1 MADSN
6 TSITQENR
14 DSYGWIILGIL
25 TIAQLVMSM
34 GAYIWGPLAPV
45 LRDEF
50 NLSRVQIGTITS
62 ALYFA
67 SVVIAIPSGI
77 AVDKLGA
84 RIMLII
90 SLIVMGIPFTIMAL
104 AKGYLFFIVF
114 AAISGLGYGV
124 INQASSKG
132 IMYWFSAKRRATA
145 MGIKQTGVTLGGAI
159 IAVLLPALTI
169 AYSWRLGVLVVG
181 ILMLAMAFLS
191 FIFYKEHSVLSS
203 EGVSSNVSAASK
215 KGQKGSLLKVMSN
228 PILLILCLIAPLMAF
243 GQTGIAS
250 FLMLYL
256 EEDLNFSVGLA
267 GGCLTVAMVA
277 GTVGRIGWG
286 IISDRLFAGDR
297 IIPMVILS
305 VIAFIGA
312 LGTAFLSKS
321 SPIWLPFFWSILMG
335 GTFIGWNAV
344 LMTLAAELAG
354 TELAGSIM
362 GILITIAWIGIIL
375 GPPVFGYIADSSGYY
390 WSWLLIAVLALL
402 SAIGFLYI
410 MQLSKKRGNQEV
422 AVG

>member
-1 MADSN
+1 MTDPD
-6 TSITQENR
+6 TGITQENQN
-14 DSYGWIILGIL
+14 SYGWIILGIL
-25 TIAQLVMSM
+25 TMAQLVMSM
-34 GAYIWGPLAPV
+34 GAYTWGPLAPV

-50 NLSRVQIGTITS
+50 NLSRTQIGTITS

-67 SVVIAIPSGI
+67 SVIIAIPSGI

-90 SLIVMGIPFTIMAL
+90 SLIIMGIPFVIMAL
-104 AKGYLFFIVF
+104 AKSYLFFIVF

-124 INQASSKG
+124 INQLSTKG
-132 IMYWFSAKRRATA
+132 IMYWFSTRFRATA

-159 IAVLLPALTI
+159 IAVLLPVLTV

-191 FIFYKEHSVLSS
+191 FIFYKERPAPSD
-203 EGVSSNVSAASK
+203 EGVSSNVAPTSK

-228 PILLILCLIAPLMAF
+228 PVLLILCLITPLMAF

-267 GGCLTVAMVA
+267 GGCLTVAMIA

-297 IIPMVILS
+297 IIPIIILS

-312 LGTAFLSKS
+312 LGTAFLSKGF
-321 SPIWLPFFWSILMG
+321 PVWLPFFWSILMG

-344 LMTLAAELAG
+344 LITLAAELAG
-354 TELAGSIM
+354 KELAGSIM
-362 GILITIAWIGIIL
+362 GILVTIAWTGIIV
-375 GPPVFGYIADSSGYY
+375 GPPVFGYIADSFGYY
-390 WSWLLIAVLALL
+390 WSWLLIAFFALL
-402 SAIGFLYI
+402 SAVGFLYI
-410 MQLSKKRGNQEV
+410 LRLSKRGNQEV
-422 AVG
+422 YVG

>member
-1 MADSN
+1 MTDSD
-6 TSITQENR
+6 TSITQENQN
-14 DSYGWIILGIL
+14 SYGWIILGIL
-25 TIAQLVMSM
+25 TVAQLVMSM

-50 NLSRVQIGTITS
+50 NLSRAQIGTITS

-67 SVVIAIPSGI
+67 SVIIAIPSGI
-77 AVDKLGA
+77 AVDKLGD

-90 SLIVMGIPFTIMAL
+90 SLIIMGIPFAIMAL
-104 AKGYLFFIVF
+104 AKSYLFFIVF
-114 AAISGLGYGV
+114 AAVGGLGYGV
-124 INQASSKG
+124 INQVSTKG
-132 IMYWFSAKRRATA
+132 IMYWFSARFRATA

-159 IAVLLPALTI
+159 VAVLLPVLTV
-169 AYSWRLGVLVVG
+169 AYSWRLGVLVIG
-181 ILMLAMAFLS
+181 ILMLVMAFLS
-191 FIFYKEHSVLSS
+191 LIFYKERPVLPA
-203 EGVSSNVSAASK
+203 EGASNVAPTSK
-215 KGQKGSLLKVMSN
+215 KGQKEGSLLKVMSN
-228 PILLILCLIAPLMAF
+228 PVLLILCLITPLMAF

-297 IIPMVILS
+297 IIPLIILS

-312 LGTAFLSKS
+312 LGTAFLSKG
-321 SPIWLPFFWSILMG
+321 SPVWLPFFWSILMG

-344 LMTLAAELAG
+344 LITLAAELAG
-354 TELAGSIM
+354 KELAGSIM
-362 GILITIAWIGIIL
+362 GILITIAWIGIII
-375 GPPVFGYIADSSGYY
+375 GPPVFGYIADSFGYY
-390 WSWLLIAVLALL
+390 WSWLLIAVFGLL
-402 SAIGFLYI
+402 SAVGFLYVLR
-410 MQLSKKRGNQEV
+410 LSKRGDQEV
-422 AVG
+422 SVG

>member
-1 MADSN
+1 MTDSD
-6 TSITQENR
+6 TSITQENQN
-14 DSYGWIILGIL
+14 SYGWIILGIL
-25 TIAQLVMSM
+25 TVAQLVMSM

-50 NLSRVQIGTITS
+50 NLSRAQIGTITS

-67 SVVIAIPSGI
+67 SVIIAIPSGI
-77 AVDKLGA
+77 AVDKLGD

-90 SLIVMGIPFTIMAL
+90 SLIIMGIPFAIMAL
-104 AKGYLFFIVF
+104 AKSYLFFIVF
-114 AAISGLGYGV
+114 AAVGGLGYGV
-124 INQASSKG
+124 INQVSTKG
-132 IMYWFSAKRRATA
+132 IMYWFSARFRATA

-159 IAVLLPALTI
+159 VAVLLPVLTV
-169 AYSWRLGVLVVG
+169 AYSWRLGVLVIG
-181 ILMLAMAFLS
+181 ILMLVMAFLS
-191 FIFYKEHSVLSS
+191 LIFYKERPVLPA
-203 EGVSSNVSAASK
+203 EGASNVAPTSK
-215 KGQKGSLLKVMSN
+215 KGQKEGSLLKVMSN
-228 PILLILCLIAPLMAF
+228 PVLLILCLITPLMAF

-297 IIPMVILS
+297 IIPLIILS

-312 LGTAFLSKS
+312 LGTAFLSKG
-321 SPIWLPFFWSILMG
+321 SPVWLPFFWSILLG

-344 LMTLAAELAG
+344 LITLAAELAG
-354 TELAGSIM
+354 KELAGSIM
-362 GILITIAWIGIIL
+362 GILITIAWIGIII
-375 GPPVFGYIADSSGYY
+375 GPPVFGYIADSFGYY
-390 WSWLLIAVLALL
+390 WSWLLIAVFGLL
-402 SAIGFLYI
+402 SAVGFLYVLR
-410 MQLSKKRGNQEV
+410 LSKRGDQEV
-422 AVG
+422 SVG